1 MDVSFLK
8 SLYDRPGPFASAYL
22 DMRRAMEE
30 APKVIEL
37 RWRALRRDLVEQ
49 GAPGDTVEAIERLV
63 ERENRQRESGTL
75 AAFAAG
81 GEIAH
86 HEMLPG
92 PPRAELARF
101 APLPHVRPL
110 LAQRGEPVPYV
121 VAVVA
126 RPGGEVAAWDRYGVR
141 RVIDVPP
148 EDFPLHKPKAG
159 DSLRQARNQRV
170 AEDAWRAN
178 AKKLAHA
185 VTEAAGE
192 CGAEVVVVAGDVR
205 ISAAVLEDLPEAIL
219 SRTVEAGPAGPSLDE
234 EVARAVELRRT
245 ERVLAEVDRFQQQL
259 ARRRAVEGPGPVAW
273 ALRQAKVSRLLL
285 ADTAQDPPARLWIG
299 PEHTDLSASG
309 SELLATG
316 VAWPFEDLADAA
328 LIRALVATDGELL
341 LVPPG
346 GFDADQG
353 VGALLRFPN

>member
-22 DMRRAMEE
+22 DMGRAMEE

-37 RWRALRRDLVEQ
+37 RWRALRRDLDEQ
-49 GAPGDTVEAIERLV
+49 GAPGHTVEAIERLV

-75 AAFAAG
+75 AVFASD

-92 PPRAELARF
+92 APRAELSRF
-101 APLPHVRPL
+101 APLPHVRPM
-110 LAQRGEPVPYV
+110 LAQRGEPVPHV

-126 RPGGEVAAWDRYGVR
+126 RTGGEITVSDTGGAR
-141 RVIDVPP
+141 RVIGVSP
-148 EDFPLHKPKAG
+148 EEDHPVRKPKAG
-159 DSLRQARNQRV
+159 DSLRQARNQRA
-170 AEDAWRAN
+170 AEDTWRAN

-205 ISAAVLEDLPEAIL
+205 MAATVLEELPEPVL
-219 SRTVEAGPAGPSLDE
+219 SRTVEAGPAGPALDD
-234 EVARAVELRRT
+234 EVARAVELKRT
-245 ERVLAEVDRFQQQL
+245 ERVLAEVDRFHQQL
-259 ARRRAVEGPGPVAW
+259 TRRRAVEGIGAVAW

-285 ADTAQDPPARLWIG
+285 ADTAQGAQLWTG
-299 PEHTDLSASG
+299 PEPTDLAASTA
-309 SELLATG
+309 ELFATG

-341 LVPPG
+341 LVPPD
-346 GFDADQG
+346 GFRADQG
-353 VGALLRFPN
+353 VGALLRFPD